1 MQNPPRDFTNLSDE
15 SVLRLATDH
24 PSVFEVLVDR
34 YQGLFYRIAH
44 KVLHSKE
51 DAEDVV
57 QEAFIKM
64 YRAAH
69 QLRNDPESS
78 FKKWASAIVFRVA
91 LTKWRKNK
99 KTWGTQEYLDVLDY
113 AAEGNEEPTSRL
125 DAKIAV
131 QDAVAKLPPDL
142 REIIELHY
150 LRDLPYEEISYQKGL
165 TIGSIKMRLF
175 RARNLLKQY
184 L

>member
-1 MQNPPRDFTNLSDE
+1 MKDFPKDIANLSDE
-15 SVLRLATDH
+15 SVLRLSTDH

-44 KVLHSKE
+44 NVLHSKE

-57 QEAFIKM
+57 QEAFVKM

-69 QLRNDPESS
+69 QLRNDQNSS

-99 KTWGTQEYLDVLDY
+99 KTWGTQEYFDILDY
-113 AAEGNEEPTSRL
+113 AAEGNENPTDRL

-131 QDAVAKLPPDL
+131 QEAIAKLPHDL
-142 REIIELHY
+142 REMIELHY
-150 LRDLPYEEISYQKGL
+150 LRDLPYEEIAQQKGL

-175 RARNLLKQY
+175 RARNLLKHY

>member
-1 MQNPPRDFTNLSDE
+1 MQNFSNDLTNLSDE

-34 YQGLFYRIAH
+34 YQGLFYHIAH

-99 KTWGTQEYLDVLDY
+99 KTWGTGEYFDILDY
-113 AAEGNEEPTSRL
+113 AAEGNEDPTGRL
-125 DAKIAV
+125 DTKIAV

-142 REIIELHY
+142 REMIELHY
-150 LRDLPYEEISYQKGL
+150 LRDLPYEEIAHQKGL

-175 RARNLLKQY
+175 RARNLLKHY